1 MTIHTNKTPYRR
13 ERTVFF
19 WRKGHFL
26 EMVLH
31 YTYHLSPYL
40 SLLIEFYQP
49 DDRLRSRILVVQL
62 VFEFQLTT
70 TGLTG
75 LKDNGVAFPF
85 PILLFVTTKWTNYYY

>member
-1 MTIHTNKTPYRR
+1 
-13 ERTVFF
+13 
-19 WRKGHFL
+19 
-26 EMVLH
+26 MVLH
-31 YTYHLSPYL
+31 YTYHLSRYL

-75 LKDNGVAFPF
+75 LKDNGVVVPF
-85 PILLFVTTKWTNYYY
+85 SDPLVRDDEVDQLLLLARIVGWF